1 MKLGKPVSN
10 ITSFHYGNIDWD
22 LYFLTEEMGEF
33 FIGGGIVYRISCDI
47 CDIVNLL
54 RI

>member
-10 ITSFHYGNIDWD
+10 ITSFHYDNIDWD
-22 LYFLTEEMGEF
+22 LYFLTEAMGVF
-33 FIGGGIVYRISCDI
+33 FRDGGLVYRISCDM
-47 CDIVNLL
+47 VNLL